1 MFVACAKGDVD
12 ALRLLLDQGTEVD
25 WANEDGWA
33 PLYVACFKGHVDAA
47 QLLLDK
53 GADINRAA
61 KNGQTPLFI
70 ACHQGHVD
78 AARMLLGKG
87 AAVDQATKKGW
98 TPLSIAKLRCHSSI
112 VALLE
117 KSLPLPLAPPRLDQ
131 RQQSEAQCSICLE
144 PYSDRVWTR
153 CNHSFCRECI
163 TQACRTN
170 RPADRAPCPFC
181 RQSVLLGELTSRPS
195 VHEASMAR
203 RRRYRAAI
211 AQRLEAVEREIAE
224 SRAQGESSGTERR
237 IEPPPAPARAASD
250 TTSDLAIARALSRD
264 TDAALAASLQAE
276 EAAAASLPRPP
287 P

>member
-1 MFVACAKGDVD
+1 MA
-12 ALRLLLDQGTEVD
+12 RLLDGGAEINQARENGT
-25 WANEDGWA
+25 
-33 PLYVACFKGHVDAA
+33 
-47 QLLLDK
+47 
-53 GADINRAA
+53 
-61 KNGQTPLFI
+61 TPLWT
-70 ACHQGHVD
+70 ACENGHVD
-78 AARMLLGKG
+78 AARMLLDKG
-87 AAVDQATKKGW
+87 AEIDRANDEGS
-98 TPLSIAKLRCHSSI
+98 TPLD
-112 VALLE
+112 VARRRQHHALVAVLE
-117 KSLPLPLAPPRLDQ
+117 NHLARARPRLQ
-131 RQQSEAQCSICLE
+131 RQQSDVQCSICLE

-237 IEPPPAPARAASD
+237 I
-250 TTSDLAIARALSRD
+250 
-264 TDAALAASLQAE
+264 ASLQAE